1 MRPPS
6 SHLLDFVEE
15 AHAQPDGSTEIDAT
29 IVSGTGDLTG
39 LYGRVIFVGICDV
52 SGECSGTYTG
62 SLHN

>member
-1 MRPPS
+1 MCAPHR
-6 SHLLDFVEE
+6 LTLDFVEE

-39 LYGRVIFVGICDV
+39 LHGRVIFVGTCAL